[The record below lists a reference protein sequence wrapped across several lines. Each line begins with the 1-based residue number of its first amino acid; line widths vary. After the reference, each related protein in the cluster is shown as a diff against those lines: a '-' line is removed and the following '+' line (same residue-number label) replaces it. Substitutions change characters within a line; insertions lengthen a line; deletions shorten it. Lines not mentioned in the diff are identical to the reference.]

1 MAVKPSR
8 LMMERIGDMLVR
20 DKMGV
25 HEGFLSAFSADIAR
39 VVGDYFELSS
49 PPAVSVRRGEDGGF
63 EVSVAAER
71 ADSNASKPLRI
82 CRNPSSENRAPHG
95 FAGGIANRRA
105 ESPVFVCGREYCGA
119 FANTLYGEVN
129 YGI

>member
-8 LMMERIGDMLVR
+8 LMVERIGDMLVR

-63 EVSVAAER
+63 EVSVTAEAR
-71 ADSNASKPLRI
+71 RLKRFETTSDLPKPEL
-82 CRNPSSENRAPHG
+82 
-95 FAGGIANRRA
+95 
-105 ESPVFVCGREYCGA
+105 
-119 FANTLYGEVN
+119 
-129 YGI
+129 